1 MNKATCLNLLAHAV
15 LVWNTVH
22 MMRIIQQRRASGE
35 TMTEEE
41 LARISPMAFSHV
53 IPNGTYFARRIS
65 LEQEG
70 DHHAQVPPY
79 RHGDR
84 IRRLAAERDL
94 AEALPYIFRRLLLEP
109 RFGAD
114 FAVLIGSE
122 GQSSSI
128 VCPPIFYTDL
138 NGLLGIVNLL
148 SGFPN
153 SRLVCPT
160 RHMSTPPT
168 NHYKHHRFPAEIISH
183 IMWLYVRF
191 CLSYRDV
198 EELFFARGVI
208 VTYEAIRKWCVKFGQ
223 HYANQLRR

>member
-41 LARISPMAFSHV
+41 LAWISPMAFSHV
-53 IPNGTYFARRIS
+53 IPNGTYFARRTS

-70 DHHAQVPPY
+70 DHHGQVPPY

-109 RFGAD
+109 QDEPHHPGWTRLRHPSPWEAGPTGQTERLTRGTLSLRQAW
-114 FAVLIGSE
+114 ALQAGVSPVLHRRG
-122 GQSSSI
+122 G
-128 VCPPIFYTDL
+128 PLAPLAY
-138 NGLLGIVNLL
+138 GLL
-148 SGFPN
+148 
-153 SRLVCPT
+153 
-160 RHMSTPPT
+160 
-168 NHYKHHRFPAEIISH
+168 
-183 IMWLYVRF
+183 
-191 CLSYRDV
+191 
-198 EELFFARGVI
+198 
-208 VTYEAIRKWCVKFGQ
+208 
-223 HYANQLRR
+223 